1 LFWIFYIEGEYQGKE
16 NAMKLAMLIMTLVLA
31 AIMLTG
37 CLYSHV
43 TLPYGTEL
51 NKTELGHKKGTACL
65 YSVLWLFAW
74 GDAGAAAASKNGGI
88 TTLTHMDRE
97 TYSLLFG
104 IYTRHTTIV
113 YGD

>member
-1 LFWIFYIEGEYQGKE
+1 MKSVAALF
-16 NAMKLAMLIMTLVLA
+16 LA
-31 AIMLTG
+31 AVVLSG
-37 CLYSHV
+37 CVYARV

-51 NKTELGHKKGTACL
+51 NRTELGQKQGSASF
-65 YSVLWLFAW
+65 YSVLWLFAR
-74 GDAGAAAASKNGGI
+74 GDAGAAAAAKQGGI

-97 TYSLLFG
+97 LYSVLFG

>member
-1 LFWIFYIEGEYQGKE
+1 MVYSIWRMKIMGKE
-16 NAMKLAMLIMTLVLA
+16 DVMKPAVLIMALVLI
-31 AIMLTG
+31 AILLTG

-51 NKTELGHKKGTACL
+51 KWKELGHKKGTSSM
-65 YSVLWLFAW
+65 YSVLWFFAW

-97 TYSLLFG
+97 VISVLLGLYS
-104 IYTRHTTIV
+104 RHTTIV

>member
-1 LFWIFYIEGEYQGKE
+1 
-16 NAMKLAMLIMTLVLA
+16 MKPAVLVMTLILT

-51 NKTELGHKKGTACL
+51 NKTELGQKKGMSSL

-74 GDAGAAAASKNGGI
+74 GDAGVAAASKNGGI

-97 TYSLLFG
+97 LHSVLFG
-104 IYTRHTTIV
+104 IYTRQTTIV

>member
-1 LFWIFYIEGEYQGKE
+1 MK
-16 NAMKLAMLIMTLVLA
+16 NAVLIMTLVLTM
-31 AIMLTG
+31 ITLTG

-51 NKTELGHKKGTACL
+51 NKTELGHKKGTSSL

-88 TTLTHMDRE
+88 TMLTHMDRE
-97 TYSLLFG
+97 VYSVLFG
-104 IYTRHTTIV
+104 LYTQQTTIV